1 MSLKESKR
9 EKSLRFGLIG
19 LCVLVVFGGFVYSTD
34 SSERVDESGQS
45 IHAEVLTAGSREQN
59 PVIAVAKMA
68 QDQPVL
74 IIYELDR
81 SNQYYFK
88 VLHSVSLQ
96 KRVKKIGLTKG
107 KEGIWVQLD
116 KKHWVLFS
124 KSLEVL
130 QEKKEPP
137 SSVFSSKKPFK
148 YDEHHQLIDI
158 SLIEKEDPIQ
168 LDLSDHKAEP
178 VEVHSL
184 SVDQPLW
191 LVVLQEDLVL
201 AQGH

>member
-9 EKSLRFGLIG
+9 EKTLRFVLIG
-19 LCVLVVFGGFVYSTD
+19 LCVLVVFGGFVYSSD
-34 SSERVDESGQS
+34 PSERVDESGQS

-96 KRVKKIGLTKG
+96 KRVKKIGLTNDKD
-107 KEGIWVQLD
+107 KIWVQLD
-116 KKHWVLFS
+116 KKQWVLFS

-130 QEKKEPP
+130 QEKKDAP
-137 SSVFSSKKPFK
+137 SSVISSKQLFE
-148 YDEHHQLIDI
+148 YNEDNQLIDV
-158 SLIEKEDPIQ
+158 SFREGKDPIS
-168 LDLSDHKAEP
+168 LDLSDQEADP

-184 SVDQPLW
+184 SVDKSLW

-201 AQGH
+201 AQGQ

>member
-9 EKSLRFGLIG
+9 EKTLRFVLIG
-19 LCVLVVFGGFVYSTD
+19 LCVLVVSLGFVYS
-34 SSERVDESGQS
+34 SNYSERVDVSGQS
-45 IHAEVLTAGSREQN
+45 IHAEVLTAGHREQN
-59 PVIAVAKMA
+59 PVIIVTKME
-68 QDQPVL
+68 QDEPVL

-96 KRVKKIGLTKG
+96 KRVKKIGLTKD
-107 KEGIWVQLD
+107 KDGIWVQLD
-116 KKHWVLFS
+116 KKQWVLFS

-130 QEKKEPP
+130 QEKKDAP
-137 SSVFSSKKPFK
+137 SLMISSKQPFK

-158 SLIEKEDPIQ
+158 SFREDKDPIQ
-168 LDLSDHKAEP
+168 LDLSNQKAEP

-184 SVDQPLW
+184 SVDQSLW
-191 LVVLQEDLVL
+191 LVVFQEDLVL
-201 AQGH
+201 AQGQ

>member
-1 MSLKESKR
+1 MKESKR
-9 EKSLRFGLIG
+9 EKTLRFVLIG
-19 LCVLVVFGGFVYSTD
+19 LCVLVVFGGFVYSSN
-34 SSERVDESGQS
+34 SSLQVDESGQS
-45 IHAEVLTAGSREQN
+45 IHAEVLTAGNREQN

-116 KKHWVLFS
+116 KKQWVLFS
-124 KSLEVL
+124 RSLEVL
-130 QEKKEPP
+130 QEKKDVP
-137 SSVFSSKKPFK
+137 SSVISSKQPFK

-158 SLIEKEDPIQ
+158 SFREDKDPIQ
-168 LDLSDHKAEP
+168 LDLSDQKAEP
-178 VEVHSL
+178 AEVHSI
-184 SVDQPLW
+184 SVDQSIW

-201 AQGH
+201 ARGQ

>member
-1 MSLKESKR
+1 MKESKR
-9 EKSLRFGLIG
+9 EKTLRFLLIG
-19 LCVLVVFGGFVYSTD
+19 LCVLVVFGGFVYSSN
-34 SSERVDESGQS
+34 SSLQVDDSGQS
-45 IHAEVLTAGSREQN
+45 IRAEVLSAGNREQN

-96 KRVKKIGLTKG
+96 KSVKKIGLTKD
-107 KEGIWVQLD
+107 KDRIWVQLD
-116 KKHWVLFS
+116 KKQWVLFS

-130 QEKKEPP
+130 QEKKDAP
-137 SSVFSSKKPFK
+137 STVISSKQPFK
-148 YDEHHQLIDI
+148 YDEHNQLIDL
-158 SLIEKEDPIQ
+158 SFRENKDPIQ
-168 LDLSDHKAEP
+168 LDWSDQKAEP

-184 SVDQPLW
+184 MVDKSLW

-201 AQGH
+201 AQGQ

>member
-1 MSLKESKR
+1 MKESKR
-9 EKSLRFGLIG
+9 EKTLRFVLIG
-19 LCVLVVFGGFVYSTD
+19 LCVLVVFGGLVYSST
-34 SSERVDESGQS
+34 SSEQVDESGQS
-45 IHAEVLTAGSREQN
+45 IHAEVLTAGNKEQN

-68 QDQPVL
+68 QDQPVF

-96 KRVKKIGLTKG
+96 KRVKMIGLTKD

-116 KKHWVLFS
+116 KKQWVLFS

-130 QEKKEPP
+130 QEKKVAP
-137 SSVFSSKKPFK
+137 SSVISSKQPFK
-148 YDEHHQLIDI
+148 YNEHKQLIDI
-158 SLIEKEDPIQ
+158 SFRENKDPIQ
-168 LDLSDHKAEP
+168 LDLSDQKDEP

-184 SVDQPLW
+184 SVNKSLW

-201 AQGH
+201 AQGQ

>member
-1 MSLKESKR
+1 MKESKR
-9 EKSLRFGLIG
+9 EKTLRFVLIG
-19 LCVLVVFGGFVYSTD
+19 LCVLVVFGGFVYSSD
-34 SSERVDESGQS
+34 SPERVDESGQS
-45 IHAEVLTAGSREQN
+45 IHAEVLTAGNREQN

-96 KRVKKIGLTKG
+96 KRVKKIGLTKD
-107 KEGIWVQLD
+107 KDGIWVQLD
-116 KKHWVLFS
+116 KKQWVLFS
-124 KSLEVL
+124 NSLEVL
-130 QEKKEPP
+130 QEKKDAP
-137 SSVFSSKKPFK
+137 SSVISSKQPFK
-148 YDEHHQLIDI
+148 HEENKHVIDVSFKENKDPI
-158 SLIEKEDPIQ
+158 SLDWTGQ
-168 LDLSDHKAEP
+168 KADP

-184 SVDQPLW
+184 SADKSLW

-201 AQGH
+201 AQGQ

>member
-1 MSLKESKR
+1 MKESKR
-9 EKSLRFGLIG
+9 EKTLRFALIG
-19 LCVLVVFGGFVYSTD
+19 LCVLVVLGGFVYSTD
-34 SSERVDESGQS
+34 FSERVDESGQS
-45 IHAEVLTAGSREQN
+45 IHAEVLSAGNREQN
-59 PVIAVAKMA
+59 PIIVVAKMA

-96 KRVKKIGLTKG
+96 KRVKKIGLSKG

-116 KKHWVLFS
+116 KKQWVLFS

-130 QEKKEPP
+130 QEKKEAP
-137 SSVFSSKKPFK
+137 SSVISSKQPFT

-158 SLIEKEDPIQ
+158 SLREDKDPVQ
-168 LDLSDHKAEP
+168 LDVSDQKAEP
-178 VEVHSL
+178 AEVHSL

-201 AQGH
+201 AQGQ